1 MCHRCNEPPN
11 DGYGSG
17 MGGASSRR
25 EAEYR
30 AGLYAMYEKDEAER
44 KHKEI
49 LNKLDKLL
57 DK

>member
-1 MCHRCNEPPN
+1 MCHRCNETPN
-11 DGYGSG
+11 DGYGGG

-30 AGLYAMYEKDEAER
+30 TRLYAMYEKVEEER

-49 LNKLDKLL
+49 LNKLDKLS

>member
-1 MCHRCNEPPN
+1 MCDRCDETPN
-11 DGYGSG
+11 DGHGSG
-17 MGGASSRR
+17 MGGNSSRR

-30 AGLYAMYEKDEAER
+30 DGLYAMYDRLEEER

-49 LNKLDKLL
+49 LNKLDKLI